1 MRILV
6 TGATGFVG
14 QHLLPYLQSQGHEV
28 FALVRP
34 STDGSKV
41 FTNHLYVFE
50 DDIEHLSAYLRE
62 NQIDGIIHLASLY
75 VAEHKPEQIK
85 SIVLSNIYLGT
96 ALLEAAV
103 KAETKWFLNTGTIWQ
118 NYNAEPHSDHYCP
131 VNLYAA
137 SKQAFM
143 DMAKYY
149 TETSSLRFC
158 TLKLCDTYGPNDT
171 RRKIF
176 ALFEQ
181 IAQTGECLKM
191 SPGEQKLDIV
201 HIDDVVSGFALLAN
215 KLNEGKQLLDE
226 YVLSCGE
233 QKSLKEWADL
243 YAAKNNV
250 HLNIE
255 WGGRAYRQREVMNPY
270 QGNVLEDWQPSV
282 TKARLLHVEH
292 RLGGG
297 KSLTLSL
304 YASLLNGRV
313 A

>member
-1 MRILV
+1 M
-6 TGATGFVG
+6 G

-34 STDGSKV
+34 STEGGKV
-41 FTNHLYVFE
+41 LTTHLYVFE

-75 VAEHKPEQIK
+75 VAEHKSGQIK
-85 SIVLSNIYLGT
+85 SIVLSNVYLGT

-103 KAETKWFLNTGTIWQ
+103 KAGTKWFLNTGTIWQ
-118 NYNAEPHSDHYCP
+118 NYNVKPHSDQYCP

-149 TETSSLRFC
+149 TETSDIRFC
-158 TLKLCDTYGPNDT
+158 TLKLCDTYGPGDT

-181 IAQTGECLKM
+181 IAQSGECLKM

-201 HIDDVVSGFALLAN
+201 HIDDVVKGFALLADM
-215 KLNEGKQLLDE
+215 LNEDKQLLDE

-233 QKSLKEWADL
+233 QKSLKEWAKL
-243 YAAKNNV
+243 YAAKHNV
-250 HLNIE
+250 RLNIE
-255 WGGRAYRQREVMNPY
+255 WGGRAYRKREVMNPY
-270 QGNVLEDWQPSV
+270 QGNVLIGWQPSV
-282 TKARLLHVEH
+282 TKADLLNVEYQ
-292 RLGGG
+292 LGGG
-297 KSLTLSL
+297 NSLTISC
-304 YASLLNGRV
+304 YASLSYGRV

>member
-1 MRILV
+1 M
-6 TGATGFVG
+6 G
-14 QHLLPYLQSQGHEV
+14 QHLLPYLQSQGHEIH
-28 FALVRP
+28 ALVRP

-50 DDIEHLSAYLRE
+50 DDIEHLSAYIQE

-75 VAEHKPEQIK
+75 VAEHKSEQIK
-85 SIVLSNIYLGT
+85 SIVLSNVYLGT

-103 KAETKWFLNTGTIWQ
+103 KAGTKWFLNTGTIWQ
-118 NYNAEPHSDHYCP
+118 NYNVEPYSDRYSP

-149 TETSSLRFC
+149 TETSDICFC

-201 HIDDVVSGFALLAN
+201 HIDDVVSGFALLAEM
-215 KLNEGKQLLDE
+215 LNEGKQLLDE

-233 QKSLKEWADL
+233 QKSLKEWSVI
-243 YAAKNNV
+243 YAAKHDV
-250 HLNIE
+250 RLNIE
-255 WGGRAYRQREVMNPY
+255 WGGRSYRKREVMNPY
-270 QGNVLEDWQPSV
+270 QGNVLIGWQPSV
-282 TKARLLHVEH
+282 TKADLLDVASEPHEN
-292 RLGGG
+292 RKTRSM
-297 KSLTLSL
+297 KSSVFQRN
-304 YASLLNGRV
+304 S
-313 A
+313 